1 MADLLS
7 QNEIDNLLN
16 SSLEEESSSESD
28 VGSDIVGQEKAI
40 GRSKTFS
47 FKKEKNIRYT
57 FPYHSPVLKKE
68 KVIFNPTPDV
78 EVDESKP
85 VVRSLKNYVEYLNFK
100 KNS

>member
-28 VGSDIVGQEKAI
+28 VGSDIVGQGKTT
-40 GRSKTFS
+40 GKLKTFS

-57 FPYHSPVLKKE
+57 FPYNSPVLKKE
-68 KVIFNPTPDV
+68 NVIFNPGPDA
-78 EVDESKP
+78 EIDESKP
-85 VVRSLKNYVEYLNFK
+85 VVRSLKNYVEYINFK
-100 KNS
+100 RNS